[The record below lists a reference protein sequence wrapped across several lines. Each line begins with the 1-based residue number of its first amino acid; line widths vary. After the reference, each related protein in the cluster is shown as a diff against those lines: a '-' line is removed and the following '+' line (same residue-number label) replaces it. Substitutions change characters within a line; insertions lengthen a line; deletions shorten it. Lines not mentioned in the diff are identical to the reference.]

1 MYKVSDVVKTVVNRY
16 KTANPFMIADKLNIE
31 VDWCRFGKMPLGKTV
46 YDGHEPVIMLNQLI
60 KHTPAQY
67 FVLGHELGHAIL
79 QEGLVGYYTSSVRN
93 HSQLETEADQFSVAL
108 MALLFV
114 EDNDYMPGSYD
125 ELATQYGLPHNKILN

>member
-1 MYKVSDVVKTVVNRY
+1 
-16 KTANPFMIADKLNIE
+16 MIADKLNIE

-114 EDNDYMPGSYD
+114 EDNDYMPESYD
-125 ELATQYGLPHNKILN
+125 ELATQYGLPHNKIMN